1 MIEKRETLLDYVIR
15 TTGED
20 IRNCYQC
27 GKCSAGCPTSP
38 DMTHPPN
45 VVMRIVQFDMWE
57 ELMNGNSTWMCVS
70 CTTCTARCPR
80 EIDVSGT
87 IESLRRLIVVEQS
100 KAQFRVGRAARIL
113 GQHARSG
120 AKTALDMTPREN
132 VKVFSSAFLENIR
145 RFGRSFEVGL
155 VANYNL
161 NSGYLF
167 CSMMKGPVMFVRGKL
182 GLIPKEVKRVER
194 KEMIRRIFEKTEEK
208 EGVNI

>member
-1 MIEKRETLLDYVIR
+1 MDEKREALLDYIIR

-57 ELMNGNSTWMCVS
+57 ELMSSNSPWMCVS

-100 KAQFRVGRAARIL
+100 KAQFRVGKAARTL
-113 GQHARSG
+113 VQHAKMG
-120 AKTALDMTPREN
+120 VKIAFDMTPGEN

-161 NSGYLF
+161 NSGYLVS
-167 CSMMKGPVMFVRGKL
+167 SMLKGPVMFVRGKL
-182 GLIPKEVKRVER
+182 GLIPKEVKR
-194 KEMIRRIFEKTEEK
+194 KEMIRRIFEKTEKK

>member
-1 MIEKRETLLDYVIR
+1 MDDSRETLLEYIKR

-27 GKCSAGCPTSP
+27 GKCSAGCPTAP

-45 VVMRIVQFDMWE
+45 VVMRIIQFNMWE
-57 ELMNGNSTWMCVS
+57 ELMNGNSPWMCVS

-87 IESLRRLIVVEQS
+87 IESLRRLIVVEQAGS
-100 KAQFRVGRAARIL
+100 RYRVRRM
-113 GQHARSG
+113 
-120 AKTALDMTPREN
+120 AKTLGEHAKSGVKTAFDMTAREN

-161 NSGYLF
+161 NSGYLLN
-167 CSMMKGPVMFVRGKL
+167 SMLKGPVMFVRGKL
-182 GLIPKEVKRVER
+182 GLIPKEVKR

-208 EGVNI
+208 EGVDL